1 MHFFGQ
7 FKDHNSGRKHGN
19 YTDDSIFSST
29 FSALTVCNI
38 HFYISKWSKFIFRV
52 PPLGLFSSIKYL
64 NFGQKLR
71 IHTFLESRHPEV
83 TKKLYNVLFPK
94 GNHKKISGH
103 GLIPVCR
110 RVSVHYLK
118 INPPIFFRLLF
129 SENYLNPQV
138 RINKMVNR
146 HTVD

>member
-1 MHFFGQ
+1 MV
-7 FKDHNSGRKHGN
+7 K
-19 YTDDSIFSST
+19 
-29 FSALTVCNI
+29 I
-38 HFYISKWSKFIFRV
+38 HFPCAPPSPSP